1 MLSNIL
7 ATEIQQHK
15 QIMSFDQN
23 HFLPEM
29 QSCYNI
35 IKSSNTILPIN
46 IEEKSHANLNINK
59 ERLLKYNRTQ
69 LLI

>member
-7 ATEIQQHK
+7 VTEIQQYKK

-29 QSCYNI
+29 QSWFNI
-35 IKSSNTILPIN
+35 IKSSNTIIPIN
-46 IEEKSHANLNINK
+46 RIKEKNHM
-59 ERLLKYNRTQ
+59 
-69 LLI
+69 LISI

>member
-15 QIMSFDQN
+15 KQIMSFDQN
-23 HFLPEM
+23 HFLPEI
-29 QSCYNI
+29 QSWLNI

-46 IEEKSHANLNINK
+46 KEEKSYANLNINK
-59 ERLLKYNRTQ
+59 ERLLNITKPNF
-69 LLI
+69 

>member
-7 ATEIQQHK
+7 VTEIQQYKK

-23 HFLPEM
+23 HFLSEM
-29 QSCYNI
+29 QSWFNI

-46 IEEKSHANLNINK
+46 RTKEKNHM
-59 ERLLKYNRTQ
+59 
-69 LLI
+69 LISI